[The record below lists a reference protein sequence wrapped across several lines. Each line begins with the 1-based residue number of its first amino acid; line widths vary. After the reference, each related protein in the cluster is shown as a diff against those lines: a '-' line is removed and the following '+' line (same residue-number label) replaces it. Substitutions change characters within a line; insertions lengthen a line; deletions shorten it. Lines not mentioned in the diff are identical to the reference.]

1 MSKKV
6 ALAFNVTFGN
16 YEGNYEDGTADED
29 VVFAANAIFDVL
41 EKLGH
46 KVEKVEI
53 ASFNDVIKTDWKKF
67 DIVFNLVESLDGLSS
82 KEMCFPAYLDMI
94 GVRYTGSGAFS
105 LINCLNKAT
114 TKSLLIS
121 EGIGTPR
128 YAVAKY
134 GKKVDLDIVKKL
146 NFPIIIKPVAED
158 ASLGIHIDSVI
169 YERDLEK
176 ITKKVAYLH
185 NTFRH
190 DALIEEFINGREF
203 NVSMLEDE
211 KGNVQVLPIAELC
224 YKEMPDHLPK
234 ICSYNGKWMENS
246 PDYHG
251 STPIFNFK
259 ISKKLEELV
268 IDSCVRAFKLLQLRG
283 YGRVDLRTQNNKSYI
298 LEVNP
303 NPCIS
308 PTGGFTT
315 AARNAGLDYE
325 KMINQILHAGK

>member
-1 MSKKV
+1 MKV
-6 ALAFNVTFGN
+6 ALAFNVTFGD
-16 YEGNYEDGTADED
+16 YAGNYEDRTADED
-29 VVFAANAIFDVL
+29 VVGCANSIFDVL
-41 EKLGH
+41 VKLGH

-53 ASFNDVIKTDWKKF
+53 ASFRDVIKTDWKKF
-67 DIVFNLVESLDGLSS
+67 DIVFNLVESLDGLSC

-94 GVRYTGSGAFS
+94 GVRYTGSGPFS

-121 EGIGTPR
+121 ENIGTPR
-128 YAVAKY
+128 YVVAKY
-134 GKKVDLDIVKKL
+134 GTIFDLDIVKKL

-169 YERDLEK
+169 YERDFEK
-176 ITKKVAYLH
+176 IKTKVAYLH
-185 NTFRH
+185 NTFKH

-203 NVSMLEDE
+203 NVSMMEDE
-211 KGNVQVLPIAELC
+211 KGNIKVLPIAELC
-224 YKEMPDHLPK
+224 YKEMPEHLPN

-251 STPIFNFK
+251 STPIFDFK
-259 ISKKLEELV
+259 ISKKLKDTI
-268 IDSCVRAFKLLQLRG
+268 IDACVRSFKLLQLKG

-315 AARNAGLDYE
+315 AATNAGLDYE
-325 KMINQILHAGK
+325 EMINQILHAGQ